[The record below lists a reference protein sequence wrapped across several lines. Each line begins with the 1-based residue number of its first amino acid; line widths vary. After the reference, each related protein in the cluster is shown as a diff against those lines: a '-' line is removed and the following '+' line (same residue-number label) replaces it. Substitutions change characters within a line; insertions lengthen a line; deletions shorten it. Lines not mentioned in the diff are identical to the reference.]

1 MENMKVFCVH
11 HYDYYQFLIQKNF
24 LVLDG
29 FSSAVDRSWP
39 SSKIAPVEKVYKWGE
54 NGFFRKP

>member
-1 MENMKVFCVH
+1 MENMKVFVFTIMIIISSNTIF
-11 HYDYYQFLIQKNF
+11 FLF
-24 LVLDG
+24 LDV

-39 SSKIAPVEKVYKWGE
+39 SSKIAPVKKMHKLGE